1 MTGVALYINRF
12 FFYIKKIFRYRAYIY
27 IYICITRTYLNEHG
41 RLAIYR
47 IKALIFVMYLICIR
61 NFQQNFEC
69 HDNFMLYPE
78 KDCDLRV
85 ITVFVQS

>member
-12 FFYIKKIFRYRAYIY
+12 FFYIKKYLYIGP

-78 KDCDLRV
+78 KDCDLRN